1 MFAPKFGLWQW
12 VFLFFE
18 VCKSELCGCLP
29 VGISEYPNHM
39 RGGGETALLGDVF
52 DWVVGVPKESTDGL

>member
-18 VCKSELCGCLP
+18 VCESELCGRLP
-29 VGISEYPNHM
+29 IGISENPNHM
-39 RGGGETALLGDVF
+39 RGGAETALLGDVF
-52 DWVVGVPKESTDGL
+52 DWVVGVPKEGTDSL